1 MTEPENKDV
10 ILSRRHRLR
19 AAGRVLV
26 AVLLGLLVL
35 NFIPLMVMN
44 PQILP
49 DAMRTQPFTEGFL
62 NHTPMWLVSLVLI
75 LIISKGRLAAYGFR
89 VGKNYRIKQIIAL
102 GGATGV
108 AFALILK
115 LFPEAEA
122 FQRDYT
128 FLQTVVF
135 VWLYASVSEEIL
147 TRGLIQGFLA
157 PLARYGFSVFRVRI
171 SLPVL
176 VSALFFGLMHLV
188 VLTTGVAVL
197 PVIGY
202 VVFAS
207 VLGFIAGYQREK
219 TGSLIPAIMV
229 HMFGNIGGYGTGL
242 LVGW

>member
-1 MTEPENKDV
+1 
-10 ILSRRHRLR
+10 
-19 AAGRVLV
+19 
-26 AVLLGLLVL
+26 
-35 NFIPLMVMN
+35 MN

-49 DAMRTQPFTEGFL
+49 DAMRSQPFTEGFL

-75 LIISKGRLAAYGFR
+75 LIISKGKLAAYGFH
-89 VGKNYRIKQIIAL
+89 VGKDYRIKQAIAL
-102 GGATGV
+102 GAGTGI
-108 AFALILK
+108 AFALILN
-115 LFPEAEA
+115 LFPEADA

-147 TRGLIQGFLA
+147 TRGLIQGFLT
-157 PLARYGFSVFRVRI
+157 PLVRYGFSVLGVRI

-207 VLGFIAGYQREK
+207 VLGFIAGYHREK

-229 HMFGNIGGYGTGL
+229 HMFGNIGGYCTGL
-242 LVGW
+242 LVG